1 MRNIF
6 AKGLIGVK
14 YKDFCEAMTGDNK
27 NPVELVAQPSR
38 LIPIDRKNNEMS
50 LTSVF
55 LSSMMLVKEFR
66 RLVSSLMKLSK
77 GGSIYCYTEVSF
89 PVFFKDDQDKCGSRF
104 DGLAIVVT
112 GGAIKDAC
120 VFEMKAD
127 DATLDREQIERYV
140 EMCHK
145 LKISRMMTVSNQF
158 VPSETIYPIE
168 VTFPKRYNFT
178 LVHSS
183 WMRIMSFAKIL
194 LQDNNYDIDDTDQQS
209 IMREVLRYM
218 TDCGSTGTYDRMPK
232 EWKAV
237 AEDLTGSVLNT
248 SLKDQYLA
256 VIKGWIEEEQSIA
269 IALTCLLSEQEY
281 TPVYADRKNESSLD
295 KLASDMLDQ
304 VMETRQ
310 LHSTFKIKNAP
321 SNLSLTANFF
331 AKQITQSMTVQ
342 VPSDKTTKGKLSFI
356 RNFLKKAEKANP
368 ERFDRLEH
376 DIQIIIITKKKR
388 DIVKFSLADFMDA
401 DNCVIGKDVVVVA
414 VEINMVTDMTKRDM
428 ESPTKFVSILEN
440 QTRIFYASIM
450 QYFEKW
456 VPTTP
461 KTKNDE
467 EPIAETTPNANAQEE
482 AETRPDTDDAGNV

>member
-6 AKGLIGVK
+6 SKGLIGVK
-14 YKDFCEAMTGDNK
+14 YKDFCEAMTGDDK
-27 NPVELVAQPSR
+27 NPVELIAQPAR
-38 LIPIDRKNNEMS
+38 LIPIDRKNNEMA

-66 RLVSSLMKLSK
+66 GLVSGLMKLSK

-89 PVFFKDDQDKCGSRF
+89 PVFFKDDPVKRDSRF

-112 GGAIKDAC
+112 GGTIKDAC
-120 VFEMKAD
+120 VFEMKTD
-127 DATLDREQIERYV
+127 DAMLDREQIERYV
-140 EMCHK
+140 EMCRQ

-158 VPSETIYPIE
+158 VPSETVYPIE
-168 VTFPKRYNFT
+168 VAIPKRYNFT

-183 WMRIMSFAKIL
+183 WMRVMSFARIL
-194 LQDNNYDIDDTDQQS
+194 LQDNNCNINDSDQQS
-209 IMREVLRYM
+209 IMGEVLRYM
-218 TDCGSTGTYDRMPK
+218 TDCGSTTTYDRMPK

-237 AEDLTGSVLNT
+237 AEDLGGSVLNT

-256 VIKGWIEEEQSIA
+256 AIKGWIEEEQSIA
-269 IALTCLLSEQEY
+269 IALTCLLSEHEY
-281 TPVYADRKNESSLD
+281 TPVYADRKSESSLD

-304 VMETRQ
+304 VMETHQ

-331 AKQITQSMTVQ
+331 AKKITQSMTVQ
-342 VPSDKTTKGKLSFI
+342 VPSDKTTKGKLFFI

-368 ERFDRLEH
+368 ERFARLEH
-376 DIQIIIITKKKR
+376 DIQILIIPKKKK
-388 DIVKFSLADFMDA
+388 DTVKFSLADFMDS
-401 DNCVIGKDVVVVA
+401 DTCVVGKDLVVVA
-414 VEINMVTDMTKRDM
+414 VEINMVTDMLKRDM
-428 ESPTKFVSILEN
+428 ESPVKFVSILED

-456 VPTTP
+456 VPATP
-461 KTKNDE
+461 KTKNTDV
-467 EPIAETTPNANAQEE
+467 PSGDTDVQAET
-482 AETRPDTDDAGNV
+482 ETQPETDDTGK